1 MITVKQVLDGKGYQ
15 VWSIAPHVSVFD
27 ALKLMADKGI
37 GALMVMENDDVI
49 GIISE
54 RDYARKV
61 VLHGKLSK
69 DTPVRDI
76 MTTQLFG
83 VHLDTTADE
92 CMALM
97 TDKRIR
103 HLPVCKDGELVGV
116 VSIGD
121 IVKAIMDEQ
130 KVTINHLENYIMGK
144 YQ

>member
-1 MITVKQVLDGKGYQ
+1 MITVKQVLDDKGYQ
-15 VWSIAPHVSVFD
+15 VWSIGPNASVFD
-27 ALKLMADKGI
+27 ALKIMADKGI
-37 GALMVMENDDVI
+37 GALMVIENDDII
-49 GIISE
+49 GIMSE

-69 DTPVRDI
+69 DTRVRDI

-83 VHLDTTADE
+83 VHLDTSAEE

-103 HLPVCKDGELVGV
+103 HLPVCKEGDLVGV

-121 IVKAIMDEQ
+121 IVKAIMEEQ